1 MKKLHISAP
10 AMEIAGPLSGIL
22 SVMAMNT
29 ENLVSRP
36 LLSLPM
42 ADEKV
47 VTPKAKAERA
57 KVLALEPDSP
67 AARAGIQLGDVITH
81 VNGQPVLDIVDFAF
95 LSAGERVTLDMLR
108 SDTELLHFEIA
119 KGYDEDLGIEFG
131 DDLFDR
137 VHICKNKCV
146 FCFLYQ
152 QPTGLRPSL
161 YIKDDDYRLSF
172 LHGNYLTLTNMGEA
186 EFQRVI
192 DQKLS
197 PLFVSVHATDPVVRG
212 RMLGRKGPE
221 PILPRLEMLADAK
234 IQVHGQVVLCPGYN
248 DGAQLEQTVREL
260 AALHPE
266 ARETYG
272 GVLSVAVVPVG
283 LTQFRDRLAALTT
296 CSPEFSR
303 SVVEAADG
311 WRARFRKR
319 LGTNFVF
326 LSDEFYLA
334 AGLEVPAARQ
344 YEGFPQL
351 EDGVGMVRLFQD
363 DVKKVARRLPTRLPA
378 PRTATMVTGEL
389 AAPFLNTL
397 ADTFNRVENL
407 AVNVCA
413 VHNNFFEGNISI
425 AGLLTGHDVAQALH
439 RMGDAVGERVVLPS
453 IMLRDPDR
461 DIFLDDMTLSEFEAA
476 VGREVHVV
484 ERMPSAAAKAILN

>member
-1 MKKLHISAP
+1 
-10 AMEIAGPLSGIL
+10 
-22 SVMAMNT
+22 MAMNT
-29 ENLVSRP
+29 ENSVRP
-36 LLSLPM
+36 KLLSLPM

-67 AARAGIQLGDVITH
+67 AARAGVQLGDVITH

-95 LSAGERVTLDMLR
+95 LSAGEQVALDMLR
-108 SDTELLHFEIA
+108 NDAEPLHFEIT

-152 QPTGLRPSL
+152 QPKGLRPSL

-197 PLFVSVHATDPVVRG
+197 PLFVSIHATDPEVRG

-260 AALHPE
+260 AELHPE
-266 ARETYG
+266 ARGTYG

-303 SVVEAADG
+303 SVVEASEA
-311 WRARFRKR
+311 WRTRFRKR
-319 LGTNFVF
+319 LDTNFVF

-334 AGLEVPAARQ
+334 AGMEVPTARQ

-363 DVKKVARRLPTRLPA
+363 DVKKVARKLPARLPA
-378 PRTATMVTGEL
+378 PRTATLVTGEL
-389 AAPFLNTL
+389 AAPFLNNL
-397 ADTFNRVENL
+397 ADTFNQVENL
-407 AVNVCA
+407 NVNVCA

-425 AGLLTGHDVAQALH
+425 AGLLTGHDVAEALH
-439 RMGDAVGERVVLPS
+439 KMGDALGERVVLPS

-461 DIFLDDMTLSEFEAA
+461 DIFLDDMTLSEFEATID
-476 VGREVHVV
+476 RKVHVV

>member
-1 MKKLHISAP
+1 
-10 AMEIAGPLSGIL
+10 
-22 SVMAMNT
+22 MAMNT
-29 ENLVSRP
+29 ESYVSEKLR
-36 LLSLPM
+36 SLPM

-67 AARAGIQLGDVITH
+67 AAHAGVQLGDVITH

-95 LSAGERVTLDMLR
+95 LSAGEHVSLDMLR
-108 SDTELLHFEIA
+108 NDTVLMHFEIA

-152 QPTGLRPSL
+152 QPKGLRSSL

-197 PLFVSVHATDPVVRG
+197 PLFVSVHATDPEVRG

-221 PILPRLEMLADAK
+221 PVLPRLQMLADAK

-248 DGAQLEQTVREL
+248 DGDQLEQTVRDL

-266 ARETYG
+266 ARGTYG

-311 WRARFRKR
+311 WRASFRGR
-319 LGTNFVF
+319 IGTNFVF

-363 DVKKVARRLPTRLPA
+363 DVLKVAKKLPARLPT
-378 PRTATMVTGEL
+378 PRTATLVTGEL
-389 AAPFLNTL
+389 AAPFLNNF
-397 ADTFNRVENL
+397 ADTLNRVENL
-407 AVNVCA
+407 SVNVCA
-413 VHNNFFEGNISI
+413 VHNTFFEGNISI
-425 AGLLTGHDVAQALH
+425 AGLLTGRDIAEALH
-439 RMGDAVGERVVLPS
+439 KMGDSLGERVVLPS

-461 DIFLDDMTLSEFEAA
+461 DIFLDDMTLSEFTAT
-476 VGREVHVV
+476 VGREVHIV
-484 ERMPSAAAKAILN
+484 ERMPSAAAKVILN

>member
-1 MKKLHISAP
+1 MNS
-10 AMEIAGPLSGIL
+10 ESFVGPR
-22 SVMAMNT
+22 T
-29 ENLVSRP
+29 
-36 LLSLPM
+36 LSLPM
-42 ADEKV
+42 ADEAV
-47 VTPKAKAERA
+47 VTQRPKAERA
-57 KVLALEPDSP
+57 TVRVVETDS
-67 AARAGIQLGDVITH
+67 AAAEAGVQVGDVLTH

-95 LSAGERVTLDMLR
+95 LTAGEQVTLDVQRPEAGPMQFVM
-108 SDTELLHFEIA
+108 H
-119 KGYDEDLGIEFG
+119 KGYDEDLGLEFG

-152 QPTGLRPSL
+152 QPKGLRPSL

-197 PLFVSVHATDPVVRG
+197 PLFVSVHATDPEVRG

-221 PILPRLEMLADAK
+221 PILPRLQMLADAK

-248 DGAQLEQTVREL
+248 DGAVLAQTVRDL
-260 AALHPE
+260 AALHPQ

-296 CSPEFSR
+296 CDADFCR
-303 SVVEAADG
+303 ALVTEAEG
-311 WRARFRKR
+311 WRRQYRAS
-319 LGTNFVF
+319 LETNFVF
-326 LSDEFYLA
+326 LSDEFYLS
-334 AGLEVPAARQ
+334 AGLPLPPARQ

-351 EDGVGMVRLFQD
+351 EDGVGLVRLFLD
-363 DVKKVARRLPTRLPA
+363 DARKVARRLPMRLPS
-378 PRTATMVTGEL
+378 PRSATLVTGEL
-389 AAPFLNTL
+389 AAPFLEELAGTL
-397 ADTFNRVENL
+397 NQVGNL
-407 AVNVCA
+407 SVNVCA
-413 VHNNFFEGNISI
+413 VHNRFFEGNISV
-425 AGLLTGHDVAQALH
+425 AGLLTGHDIADALNE
-439 RMGDAVGERVVLPS
+439 MGSELGERVVIPS

-461 DIFLDDMTLSEFEAA
+461 DIFLDDMTLPEFQDA
-476 VGREVHVV
+476 VGREVCVV